1 MSMQNT
7 TAVEKQNNIYAY
19 AASLIEG
26 RKSAYII
33 INLII
38 SGRLTQ
44 LIAGQA
50 MESSQF
56 TASTV
61 ASAGPLK

>member
-7 TAVEKQNNIYAY
+7 TVVEKQNNIYAY
-19 AASLIEG
+19 AASLI
-26 RKSAYII
+26 II
-33 INLII
+33 ISWSF

-44 LIAGQA
+44 RIAGQA